1 MDTGYLEKKAFK
13 NGLTITALLIAYFL
27 IMKSVGLIHQYELR
41 GFNAVIMFTGVFLTI
56 RAYRKHHDRDF
67 SYLRGMSL
75 GVLTSLTTA
84 VSFAAFVLIF
94 ILSSPNFMEMIR
106 QNEPH
111 GMYLNEYGI
120 GIVIF
125 IEAAASGFI
134 FSFLTMQWFKDRVP
148 VKHPGTGYLGS

>member
-1 MDTGYLEKKAFK
+1 MDTRYIEKKAFT
-13 NGLTITALLIAYFL
+13 NGLVITALLIVYFL

-56 RAYRKHHDRDF
+56 RAYRKHHDQDF
-67 SYLRGMSL
+67 GYLRGMSL

-84 VSFAAFVLIF
+84 VSFSAFVLIF
-94 ILSSPNFMEMIR
+94 VLSSPNFMEMIR

-111 GMYLNEYGI
+111 GIYLNEYGI

-134 FSFLTMQWFKDRVP
+134 FSFLSMQWFKDRVP
-148 VKHPGTGYLGS
+148 VKHPGTGYLSS